1 MNKYKT
7 CKDCPDRT
15 VQPNC
20 HMTCEG
26 YKARQRQRQEAD
38 RKRLTEYGTDL
49 FQYEVKKKLR
59 KKYFK

>member
-38 RKRLTEYGTDL
+38 RKRLTEYGTDM